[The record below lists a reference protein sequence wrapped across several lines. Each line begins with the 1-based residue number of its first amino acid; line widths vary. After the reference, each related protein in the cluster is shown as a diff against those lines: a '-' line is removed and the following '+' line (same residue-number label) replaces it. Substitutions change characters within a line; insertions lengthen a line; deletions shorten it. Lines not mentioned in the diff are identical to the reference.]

1 MQLMAEILFWISA
14 GLIFHSYLLFPML
27 LSSLA
32 KKKKPL
38 LWNQKTEN
46 TPHQI
51 SILMSVYNE
60 EEVIEEKI
68 LSILSSDFDPAR
80 YEIWVGSDCST
91 DSTNQIVQKLSHLYP
106 NQVHF
111 QAFTTRQGKP
121 NIINQLIN
129 NASGSILV
137 LTDAN
142 VIFEKNTLQEL
153 IDPFEDAAVGLV
165 DTQMVNK
172 GARAAGIS
180 LQEKAYISR
189 EVNIK
194 YHESLLWGCMM
205 GPFGGCFALRK
216 DLYAPVP
223 NNFLVDDF
231 YLNMIVLEKGYK
243 AINNPK
249 AVVFEDVSNDLTIEY
264 KRKIRIAT
272 GNFQNLFRFSN
283 LLWPLWTGLSFS
295 FLSHKVIR
303 WLGPFLLLI
312 AFISLLFLGVSDGF
326 YLILFCFYLG
336 LLLMPLIDYFFKKLN
351 IHISFLRFIT
361 HFCAMNLALFVG
373 FMRYI
378 KGVKSNVWQPT
389 KRNQ

>member
-1 MQLMAEILFWISA
+1 
-14 GLIFHSYLLFPML
+14 
-27 LSSLA
+27 
-32 KKKKPL
+32 
-38 LWNQKTEN
+38 
-46 TPHQI
+46 
-51 SILMSVYNE
+51 MSVYNE

-106 NQVHF
+106 NQVRF

-153 IDPFEDAAVGLV
+153 IDPFEDPAIGLV

-189 EVNIK
+189 EVSIK

-205 GPFGGCFALRK
+205 GPFGGCFAMRK